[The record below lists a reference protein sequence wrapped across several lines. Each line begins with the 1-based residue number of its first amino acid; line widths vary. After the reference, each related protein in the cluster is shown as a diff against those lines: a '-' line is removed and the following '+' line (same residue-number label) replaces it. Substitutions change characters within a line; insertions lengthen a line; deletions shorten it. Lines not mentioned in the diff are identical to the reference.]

1 MAFMLML
8 PLDPVIQELKRVL
21 KRGARFSAVIWN
33 SRGKTGLFG
42 DIQRFTYGFIN
53 ARYPQVN
60 EAKAGDPRAQSE
72 TNIRALLSPA
82 NGFLDP
88 IVFKDTSLL
97 IKTDPQG
104 VWDLMKEM
112 YLVSF
117 IPQSEKDE
125 LERKL
130 KEFAATLA
138 SPDGTLSFN
147 FGMLMFTATKA

>member
-1 MAFMLML
+1 M
-8 PLDPVIQELKRVL
+8 
-21 KRGARFSAVIWN
+21 
-33 SRGKTGLFG
+33 
-42 DIQRFTYGFIN
+42 
-53 ARYPQVN
+53 
-60 EAKAGDPRAQSE
+60 
-72 TNIRALLSPA
+72 SPA